1 MKQVDNFWGISS
13 VKLGRGDTFL
23 FWSDK
28 WSLND
33 SVTPLKER
41 FPRLFSYVLDQD
53 LSTRQAYL
61 MEDMMDLFY
70 LPLSNQAFGE
80 FNELQALMQANP
92 LSDQMDVWS
101 YSWGSKYTSAQF
113 YAYIHKHI
121 QVPGVYKW
129 IWKSCCIMR
138 TKVFAWLV
146 LRDRL
151 NTRDLLQRRHWH
163 VTDDT
168 HCELCAA
175 RSYEDRVHLFFDCNF
190 SRRIW
195 SYLQVDW
202 IPGDNVQDLVVAAR
216 CSFNKPFFMEV
227 LITACWNIWL
237 IRNGKKIRQEKPTFA
252 KWRSKF
258 IHDISLLQYRIKAK
272 HRDSLV
278 DWIKGLP

>member
-1 MKQVDNFWGISS
+1 VCLPKANGGLGVVNFQKQNAALLIKFLDKFYNKMDLPWVSLIWHAHYSDKVPHAEDLCGSFWWRDVMKQVDNFRGISYI
-13 VKLGRGDTFL
+13 KPGRGDTFL

-53 LSTRQAYL
+53 LSTRQVYL

-146 LRDRL
+146 LRDHL
-151 NTRDLLQRRHWH
+151 NT
-163 VTDDT
+163 
-168 HCELCAA
+168 
-175 RSYEDRVHLFFDCNF
+175 
-190 SRRIW
+190 
-195 SYLQVDW
+195 
-202 IPGDNVQDLVVAAR
+202 
-216 CSFNKPFFMEV
+216 
-227 LITACWNIWL
+227 
-237 IRNGKKIRQEKPTFA
+237 
-252 KWRSKF
+252 
-258 IHDISLLQYRIKAK
+258 
-272 HRDSLV
+272 
-278 DWIKGLP
+278 